1 MRRDLIAKDRQPYL
15 VPAHR
20 YPNACALVAP
30 PTPRV
35 LALGGR
41 YEAGFPQAHAAL
53 GRLQGTLKH
62 LSNTDMV
69 TRTLARR
76 EAVMSSQIEGTKSD
90 LYQLLT
96 YEATHAIG
104 GLPADVRIT
113 ERYVTALQ
121 HGLERVRVGGRA
133 VIDLALIHE
142 LHALLMQD
150 EATGFPIG
158 AYRQTQVW
166 IGSTPR
172 IEDATFVPAPPDR
185 IKGCMEEMAAS
196 ILQYTPRED
205 EQTMLAIPAQLAI
218 AHAQLETIHP
228 YHDGNGRTGRLLMPL
243 MLAAEGYPPLYL
255 SGALLRA
262 KSEYYAAL
270 ASVQLQGEWGPWL
283 ELLGHAVVESCDE
296 SISIAEDLLALAER
310 WEQELRSYR
319 AHSATRRLPRFL
331 IGHPVLSVQQAAAGL
346 HISVPA
352 ANAALNNLFAAGIV
366 SLVNERQWGRVFQA
380 TQVMRRLD
388 QLPAPSPRS
397 VMPLASSTV

>member
-1 MRRDLIAKDRQPYL
+1 MLP
-15 VPAHR
+15 
-20 YPNACALVAP
+20 
-30 PTPRV
+30 
-35 LALGGR
+35 LGR
-41 YEAGFPQAHAAL
+41 HEAGFPKAHAAL

-62 LSNTDMV
+62 LANTDMV

-90 LYQLLT
+90 LHQLLT
-96 YEATHAIG
+96 YEATHSTG

-113 ERYVTALQ
+113 ERYVAALQ

-133 VIDLALIHE
+133 VLDLALIHE

-150 EATGFPIG
+150 EATRFPVG
-158 AYRQTQVW
+158 AYRENQVW
-166 IGSTPR
+166 IGPTRR
-172 IEDATFVPAPPDR
+172 IEDATFVPAPPAR
-185 IKGCMEEMAAS
+185 VKGCMDEMAAS
-196 ILQYTPRED
+196 ILKYAPRED
-205 EQTMLAIPAQLAI
+205 EQTVLTILAQLAI
-218 AHAQLETIHP
+218 AHAQFETIHP
-228 YHDGNGRTGRLLMPL
+228 YHDGNGRAGRLLMPL

-262 KSEYYAAL
+262 KSQYYAAL

-346 HISVPA
+346 NISVPA
-352 ANAALNNLFAAGIV
+352 ANAALNNLLAAGIV

-380 TQVMRRLD
+380 TQVLQRLD
-388 QLPAPSPRS
+388 QLPAPRH
-397 VMPLASSTV
+397 A

>member
-1 MRRDLIAKDRQPYL
+1 MRRDQIAKDRQPYL
-15 VPAHR
+15 VTAHG

-30 PTPRV
+30 PTPRM
-35 LALGGR
+35 LPLGR
-41 YEAGFPQAHAAL
+41 RHEAGFPKAHAAL

-62 LSNTDMV
+62 LANTNMV

-90 LYQLLT
+90 LHQLLT
-96 YEATHAIG
+96 YEATHSTG

-113 ERYVTALQ
+113 ERYVAALQ

-133 VIDLALIHE
+133 VLDLALIHE

-150 EATGFPIG
+150 EATRFPVG
-158 AYRQTQVW
+158 AYRETQVW
-166 IGSTPR
+166 IGPTPR
-172 IEDATFVPAPPDR
+172 IEDATFVPAPPAR
-185 IKGCMEEMAAS
+185 VKGCMDEMAAS
-196 ILQYTPRED
+196 ILKYVPRED
-205 EQTMLAIPAQLAI
+205 EQTVLTIPAQLAI
-218 AHAQLETIHP
+218 AHAQFETIHP

-310 WEQELRSYR
+310 WERELRSYR

-331 IGHPVLSVQQAAAGL
+331 IGHPVLSVQQAAVGL
-346 HISVPA
+346 SLSVPA
-352 ANAALNNLFAAGIV
+352 ANAALNNLLSAGIV
-366 SLVNERQWGRVFQA
+366 NLVNERQWGRVFQA
-380 TQVMRRLD
+380 TQVLQRLD
-388 QLPAPSPRS
+388 QPPAPRQSKQR
-397 VMPLASSTV
+397 TE

>member
-1 MRRDLIAKDRQPYL
+1 MRRDHIAKDRQPYL
-15 VPAHR
+15 VPAHG

-30 PTPRV
+30 PTLRTLP
-35 LALGGR
+35 LGR
-41 YEAGFPQAHAAL
+41 RHEAGFPKAHAAL

-62 LSNTDMV
+62 LANTDMV

-90 LYQLLT
+90 LRQLLT
-96 YEATHAIG
+96 YEATHG
-104 GLPADVRIT
+104 TQGLPADVRIT
-113 ERYVTALQ
+113 ERYVAALQ

-133 VIDLALIHE
+133 VLDLALIHE

-150 EATGFPIG
+150 EETHFPVG
-158 AYRQTQVW
+158 AYRETQVW
-166 IGSTPR
+166 IGPTLR
-172 IEDATFVPAPPDR
+172 IEDATFVPAPPAR
-185 IKGCMEEMAAS
+185 VKGCMDGMSAS
-196 ILQYTPRED
+196 ILKYAPRED
-205 EQTMLAIPAQLAI
+205 EQTVLTILAQLAI
-218 AHAQLETIHP
+218 AHAQFETIHP

-310 WEQELRSYR
+310 WEQELRNYR

-352 ANAALNNLFAAGIV
+352 ANAALNNLLAAGIV

-380 TQVMRRLD
+380 THVLHRLD
-388 QLPAPSPRS
+388 QLPAPRQRRG
-397 VMPLASSTV
+397 